1 MAVIFSR
8 IFRLLSE
15 YGIWKHLA
23 RKYTGYDIRMATI
36 KDVVLIYL
44 ENEPVSFARVE
55 DISPDAKKDWY
66 HVKLL
71 MFQIPIQMVTWILKD
86 DYIGGEPFYM
96 NGKQMK
102 LVPVEDLLEALPPDD
117 RVPFDQKEPTQGQDE
132 IQETGEI
139 ISFADL
145 KKNREP
151 DNDAG

>member
-1 MAVIFSR
+1 MA
-8 IFRLLSE
+8 
-15 YGIWKHLA
+15 A
-23 RKYTGYDIRMATI
+23 I

-55 DISPDAKKDWY
+55 DISPDVKKDWY

-71 MFQIPIQMVTWILKD
+71 MLQIPIQMVTWILKD
-86 DYIGGEPFYM
+86 EYISGEPFYM

-102 LVPVEDLLEALPPDD
+102 LVLVEDLLDALPSDD
-117 RVPFDQKEPTQGQDE
+117 KIPSDLKKPSQGQDE
-132 IQETGEI
+132 IRKSGEI